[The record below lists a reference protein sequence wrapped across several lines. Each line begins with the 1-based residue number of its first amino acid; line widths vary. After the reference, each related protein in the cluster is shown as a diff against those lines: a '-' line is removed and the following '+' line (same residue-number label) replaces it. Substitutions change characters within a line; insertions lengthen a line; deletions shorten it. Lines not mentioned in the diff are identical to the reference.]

1 MDGKRHVL
9 SVYNLLMGVT
19 WIKIYLDQNWV
30 IGSSGELGIG
40 VFGLVDLTPWRFLT
54 RCPIMVAL
62 AEGQYLVA
70 LSRVI
75 PGHNE

>member
-1 MDGKRHVL
+1 
-9 SVYNLLMGVT
+9 MGVT
-19 WIKIYLDQNWV
+19 WRKIYLDRNWV

-62 AEGQYLVA
+62 AEGQYLVTLA
-70 LSRVI
+70 RVSL
-75 PGHNE
+75 GHDK